1 MDSVELIADVLKY
14 VVPALLVL
22 LTVRFMRDSF
32 LQQERDLTSARMKT
46 ELVKERLPLKLN
58 AYERGILFLERINP
72 ENLLIRIHPLD
83 KQVSLY
89 HQELVH
95 EIRTEYEHNLSQQ
108 LYMNNQAWASLV
120 NAKEEILS
128 IIHGSAKE
136 LGKEDSALELSKKIL
151 NKWLSMEVSPTQK
164 AIFVIKNDANS
175 LFS

>member
-22 LTVRFMRDSF
+22 LAVRFMRDSF
-32 LQQERDLTSARMKT
+32 FQQEKMLQSKQIKV
-46 ELVKERLPLKLN
+46 ELLKERLPLKLN
-58 AYERGILFLERINP
+58 ASERAVLFIERINP

-83 KQVSLY
+83 KKSGMY

-108 LYMNNQAWASLV
+108 LYMNNQSWASLV
-120 NAKEEILS
+120 QAKEEVLS
-128 IIHGSAKE
+128 MIHSSAKE
-136 LGKEDSALELSKKIL
+136 VGPDATALELSKKIL
-151 NKWLSMEVSPTQK
+151 NKWLSVEISPAQK
-164 AIFVIKNDANS
+164 AIFVIKNDVNS